1 MQLTVNIEDKDL
13 NDLITQGVKGLSE
26 ETLTDL
32 AKEALMN
39 YLTSKEGLEA
49 ILYGAPSRY
58 YGETREMR
66 SYIVKMLTESFTK
79 EEVEQYRQKLF
90 QTMENNFDKLMSD
103 TLAKVFI
110 NMFCSSEF
118 KNELYSSMYRMISEV
133 KQQ

>member
-13 NDLITQGVKGLSE
+13 NDLITKGVKGLSE

-58 YGETREMR
+58 YGESREMR

-110 NMFCSSEF
+110 NMLCSSEF

>member
-58 YGETREMR
+58 YGESREMR

-90 QTMENNFDKLMSD
+90 QTMENSFDKLMSD

-110 NMFCSSEF
+110 NMLCSSEF
-118 KNELYSSMYRMISEV
+118 KNELYSNMYRMINEV

>member
-1 MQLTVNIEDKDL
+1 MQLTINIEDKDL
-13 NDLITQGVKGLSE
+13 NDLVTKGVKGLSE

-32 AKEALMN
+32 AKQALMN

-49 ILYGAPSRY
+49 ILYGAPGRY

-90 QTMENNFDKLMSD
+90 QTMENDFGRLMSD
-103 TLAKVFI
+103 TLAKVFV
-110 NMFCSSEF
+110 NMLCTDEF
-118 KNELYSSMYRMISEV
+118 KSELYINVNRMINEANQ
-133 KQQ
+133 K